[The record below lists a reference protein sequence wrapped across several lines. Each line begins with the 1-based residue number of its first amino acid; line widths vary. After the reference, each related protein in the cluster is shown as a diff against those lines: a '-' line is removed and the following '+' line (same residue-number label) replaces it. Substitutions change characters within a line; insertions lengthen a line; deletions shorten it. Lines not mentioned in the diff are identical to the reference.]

1 VSRLKYG
8 PWQRD
13 AQTTKRTLPGK
24 PPNLPHTTEK
34 ETIMSRNLTQRLVF
48 AVALVAAAAG
58 AQASVVSARDPYTD
72 GARAVQGARDVYT
85 EGARSVQ
92 DQRSPY
98 YDGAH
103 TVAGLDRTGV
113 SAPPARSA
121 DPYLDG
127 ARSVQDQRSPYY
139 DGARTLDPYY
149 EGARVVAGMDR
160 TGVSAEPSRSV
171 DPYLDGA
178 YA

>member
-1 VSRLKYG
+1 
-8 PWQRD
+8 
-13 AQTTKRTLPGK
+13 
-24 PPNLPHTTEK
+24 
-34 ETIMSRNLTQRLVF
+34 MSRNLTQRLVF

-98 YDGAH
+98 YDGA
-103 TVAGLDRTGV
+103 
-113 SAPPARSA
+113 
-121 DPYLDG
+121 
-127 ARSVQDQRSPYY
+127 
-139 DGARTLDPYY
+139 RTLDPYY